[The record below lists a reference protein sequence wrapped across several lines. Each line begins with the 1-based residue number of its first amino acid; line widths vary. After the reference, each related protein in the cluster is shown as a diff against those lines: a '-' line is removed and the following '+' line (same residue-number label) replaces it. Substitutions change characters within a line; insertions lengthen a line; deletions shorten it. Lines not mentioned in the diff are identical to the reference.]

1 MRRPTEYA
9 VIAAALTVV
18 SAAVLGGAFLPT
30 PRVVIGI
37 FFACVWLIAALEW
50 TARPARDE
58 LLALGLIGWGVLS
71 AAWVGAAPLAS
82 KETLTTW
89 SIAWALWVV
98 TRRGSPRCRA
108 VALRI
113 LAVGG
118 AVAAVAVVVTAV
130 TRHSI
135 RVGGLLDN
143 PNVAAALLV
152 PTLVVGMKTFG
163 EDPKWKRMLWFG
175 VVAAGIVLTGS
186 RAGLLATIVAIAVML
201 PSGRLRR
208 TGVISG
214 VVVAAL
220 ALGWRF
226 ISQPDLLAWHRV
238 SIWWAVV
245 RIWLTRP
252 LTGVGPGSLVEA
264 AGPERILHPDQVGR
278 YQFVVSY
285 AESTPLAVLVQ
296 LGLVG
301 LLLAFAAVVMW
312 SVDTRRSGAL
322 NAAPFRAGLASMV
335 MLGLFH
341 DFLTADPVLWWWAVI
356 IGCFGTP
363 RRVGAGASAFPA
375 PLGARLAIGL
385 AAVWLTAWGL
395 VEPAVARRIWTSGDE
410 VRVRAERALRAE
422 PWYSEPASGRAREI
436 VAQADPWTWES
447 AAEALHW
454 ATLAVEVHPGLGRS
468 WADLGRVHLRILT
481 DLGGADHDVEAARQA
496 LARACELDPHL
507 PWNWLERARLE
518 RILGNHREAVR
529 LTRQA
534 LAEEPNTVRGWLM
547 LSRLELEVGRIDA
560 GREAL
565 TEAESRRV
573 LLDRPG
579 LNDYELELLFVPPT
593 QLETLQTELGTSKVG
608 ES

>member
-1 MRRPTEYA
+1 VQRPTEYA

-30 PRVVIGI
+30 PRLVIGVL
-37 FFACVWLIAALEW
+37 FACVWLIAALEW

-58 LLALGLIGWGVLS
+58 GLALGLIGWGVLS

-108 VALRI
+108 IALRI

-118 AVAAVAVVVTAV
+118 AVAAAAVVVTAV

-152 PTLVVGMKTFG
+152 PTLAVGMTTFG
-163 EDPKWKRMLWFG
+163 EDPKWKRVLWFG
-175 VVAAGIVLTGS
+175 VMAAGILLTGS
-186 RAGLLATIVAIAVML
+186 RAGLLAAIVAVAVIL
-201 PSGRLRR
+201 PSGRLRM
-208 TGVISG
+208 TGMIAG

-220 ALGWRF
+220 VLGLRF
-226 ISQPDLLAWHRV
+226 ISQPDLLAWHRI

-245 RIWLTRP
+245 KIWLVRP

-264 AGPERILHPDQVGR
+264 AGAERILHPDQVGR

-301 LLLAFAAVVMW
+301 LLLALAALVMW
-312 SVDTRRSGAL
+312 FFDTRRSGAL
-322 NAAPFRAGLASMV
+322 DSAPFRAGLASMV

-356 IGCFGTP
+356 IGCFGTS
-363 RRVGAGASAFPA
+363 RRVGTGSSEFPA

-422 PWYSEPASGRAREI
+422 SWYSEPAIGRAREL
-436 VAQADPWTWES
+436 VAQPDPWTWES

-454 ATLAVEVHPGLGRS
+454 ATLAVEVHPGLARN

-481 DLGGADHDVEAARQA
+481 DLGGTSHDVEAARMA
-496 LARACELDPHL
+496 LGRACELDPHL
-507 PWNWLERARLE
+507 PWHWLERARLE
-518 RILGNHREAVR
+518 RILGNHQEAVQ

-534 LAEEPNTVRGWLM
+534 LAEEPNTVRGWLT
-547 LSRLELEVGRIDA
+547 LSRLELELGRNGA
-560 GREAL
+560 AREAL
-565 TEAESRRV
+565 TEAEHRMEEIN
-573 LLDRPG
+573 RPG
-579 LNDYELELLFVPPT
+579 INEYERELLSAPT
-593 QLETLQTELGTSKVG
+593 DQLRSIREALH
-608 ES
+608 